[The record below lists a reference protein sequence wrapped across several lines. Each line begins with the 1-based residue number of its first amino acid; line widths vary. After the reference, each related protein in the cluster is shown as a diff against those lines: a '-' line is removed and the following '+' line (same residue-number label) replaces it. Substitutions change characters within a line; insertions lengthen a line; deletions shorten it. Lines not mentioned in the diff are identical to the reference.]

1 MDRALFFCRARIM
14 DYQEKQRL
22 IDLISWGKLPTVQQD
37 IHFVLDTPTLE
48 IKAMSTIVF
57 NEGLAYAKS
66 NGLLSEEE
74 CLNYGGWS
82 EDDETDIL
90 TLRRDLDIVKKGLIH
105 CIFNTMKLMKA
116 KGILRNIE
124 KQYRNKAL
132 VKQGLLF
139 GSERS
144 HALMQQQRYIISR
157 ITRLEDGELFWSTQE
172 SFDVFENIDLI
183 NGLCEF
189 YFLDSFVSEAQI
201 RLLARTEP
209 WRSTWAYFK
218 TGGDVFERDLS
229 SNQQRLVFWSQ
240 AYDNV
245 FDAYERPTKKI
256 INDDD
261 VLDSWFMQ
269 QAEKIEKG
277 STDREVDKLAP
288 KKQPKGRQEIFIPT
302 SKEAA
307 REIFNLNSAQSKG
320 TIKMRERVLKDGSKV
335 EDQDLPDSQ
344 SAMRQQATQELS
356 KRMKSISNRR

>member
-1 MDRALFFCRARIM
+1 M

-37 IHFVLDTPTLE
+37 IHFVLDIPTSE
-48 IKAMSTIVF
+48 IKAMSTIIF
-57 NEGLAYAKS
+57 NKGLQYAKA

-74 CLNYGGWS
+74 CLNYGGWT
-82 EDDETDIL
+82 EDDETDLL

-105 CIFNTMKLMKA
+105 CVFNTMKLIKA

-124 KQYRNKAL
+124 KQYHDKAL
-132 VKQGLLF
+132 VKQGLLY
-139 GSERS
+139 GSEKS

-157 ITRLEDGELFWSTQE
+157 ITRLENGELFWSTQE
-172 SFDVFENIDLI
+172 SFDAFENIDLI

-189 YFLDSFVSEAQI
+189 YFLDSFISEAQI

-218 TGGDVFERDLS
+218 TGGNIFEKDLS

-256 INDDD
+256 VDDDD

-269 QAEKIEKG
+269 QADKIEKG
-277 STDREVDKLAP
+277 STEREVNKLAP
-288 KKQPKGRQEIFIPT
+288 KKQPKGRQEVFIPAD
-302 SKEAA
+302 KEGAK
-307 REIFNLNSAQSKG
+307 EIYDLNSPQAKG
-320 TIKMRERVLKDGSKV
+320 TIKMRERILKGGNQI

-344 SAMRQQATQELS
+344 NVMRQQATQELS